1 MNERIKQLADE
12 AGLKYHNWITNESNI
27 NDGDFKY
34 PRLEDY
40 EKFAQLIV
48 RECARLNLELSYEL
62 AGVIIDTEEGIGFD
76 SVCLNTVKQVH
87 NSLASN
93 QLTEYFGVEE

>member
-1 MNERIKQLADE
+1 MNERINELFKQAYGFPIDKLA
-12 AGLKYHNWITNESNI
+12 TI
-27 NDGDFKY
+27 N
-34 PRLEDY
+34 L
-40 EKFAQLIV
+40 EKFAELIV

-62 AGVIIDTEEGIGFD
+62 AGVIVDTEEGIGFD

-93 QLTEYFGVEE
+93 QLTEHFGVEL

>member
-1 MNERIKQLADE
+1 MNDRIRQLAE
-12 AGLKYHNWITNESNI
+12 QAGWDNHHSKFDTRI
-27 NDGDFKY
+27 
-34 PRLEDY
+34 
-40 EKFAQLIV
+40 EKFAELIV

-62 AGVIIDTEEGIGFD
+62 AGVIVDTEEGIGFD

-93 QLTEYFGVEE
+93 QLIEHFGVEL

>member
-1 MNERIKQLADE
+1 MNERIRELGVA
-12 AGLKYHNWITNESNI
+12 AGLLVEEW
-27 NDGDFKY
+27 DGFNRRQLN
-34 PRLEDY
+34 PTEQ
-40 EKFAQLIV
+40 KFAELIV

-62 AGVIIDTEEGIGFD
+62 AGVIVDTEEGIGFD

-93 QLTEYFGVEE
+93 QLTEHFGVEL

>member
-1 MNERIKQLADE
+1 MNERIKELVR
-12 AGLKYHNWITNESNI
+12 ESNL
-27 NDGDFKY
+27 DMYGLGKERHRWEY
-34 PRLEDY
+34 TV
-40 EKFAQLIV
+40 EKFAELIV

-62 AGVIIDTEEGIGFD
+62 AGVIVDTEEGIGFD

-93 QLTEYFGVEE
+93 QLTEHFGVE

>member
-1 MNERIKQLADE
+1 MNQRIKD
-12 AGLKYHNWITNESNI
+12 LKEQALCWAVETLDPDSLNDNEWGVAI
-27 NDGDFKY
+27 DA
-34 PRLEDY
+34 
-40 EKFAQLIV
+40 KFAELIV

-76 SVCLNTVKQVH
+76 SVCLDTVKQVH

-93 QLTEYFGVEE
+93 QLIEHFGVEL

>member
-1 MNERIKQLADE
+1 MKERIRQLAE
-12 AGLKYHNWITNESNI
+12 QAGYKHP
-27 NDGDFKY
+27 DAVGKC
-34 PRLEDY
+34 EDY
-40 EKFAQLIV
+40 AYFDHEEFAELIV

-62 AGVIIDTEEGIGFD
+62 AGVIVDTEEGIGFD

-93 QLTEYFGVEE
+93 QLTEHFGVEL

>member
-1 MNERIKQLADE
+1 MNERIRLLAE
-12 AGLKYHNWITNESNI
+12 QAGITTNI
-27 NDGDFKY
+27 DT
-34 PRLEDY
+34 DY
-40 EKFAQLIV
+40 FERDMNKWVDYFAEKFAELIV

-62 AGVIIDTEEGIGFD
+62 AGVIVDTEEGIGFD

-93 QLTEYFGVEE
+93 QLTEHFGVEL